1 MKRFLNLLSTGALT
15 LALVLAVSSCEKK
28 EPSYGLTTVSVVTAS
43 GQSYN
48 FTIDQTALKADNTA
62 DPVPIYTQDA
72 VLKSCTVNVAA
83 TLDAVIAYKG
93 ATVTSGVIEGVDMTS
108 PLSITVSFEEWTK
121 TYTVTMVK
129 GEVSADLQKGVRMS
143 ADFTKTGLP
152 SNLTDYDVVYNG
164 GKFYM
169 NSCTYEASATEG
181 EAGTAHYDI
190 YTSIDGINWS
200 AVSSDLKVIGAVG
213 ARAVAL
219 DGKVYVI
226 GGCKTWGKDVEG
238 NDPETAEFWGMTD
251 YKIHDL
257 KVFTS

>member
-1 MKRFLNLLSTGALT
+1 
-15 LALVLAVSSCEKK
+15 
-28 EPSYGLTTVSVVTAS
+28 
-43 GQSYN
+43 
-48 FTIDQTALKADNTA
+48 
-62 DPVPIYTQDA
+62 
-72 VLKSCTVNVAA
+72 
-83 TLDAVIAYKG
+83 
-93 ATVTSGVIEGVDMTS
+93 MTS